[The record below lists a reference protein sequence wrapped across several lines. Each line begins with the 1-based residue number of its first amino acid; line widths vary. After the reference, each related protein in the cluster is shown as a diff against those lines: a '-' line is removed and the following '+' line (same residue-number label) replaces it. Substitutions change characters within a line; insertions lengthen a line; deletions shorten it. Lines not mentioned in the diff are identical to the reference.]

1 MKTSTA
7 LGIALVIILGA
18 GYFVTRDTN
27 INAEPLIAITGS
39 IKSDIQDGG
48 QNSVIKDGVQY
59 VTIVANGGYSPRT
72 SFGVAGVPTK
82 FIIKTSGTYDCS
94 AALVVRSLNYRE
106 MLSSTGD
113 TIIDAG
119 IPKIGDRIQG
129 VCAMGM
135 YSFAVEFK

>member
-7 LGIALVIILGA
+7 ALIALVIIVGA
-18 GYFVTRDTN
+18 GYFAMRDTSMEASPSISVKN
-27 INAEPLIAITGS
+27 GIT
-39 IKSDIQDGG
+39 SDIAEGD

-59 VTIVANGGYSPRT
+59 VTIVARGGYAPRK
-72 SFGVAGVPTK
+72 SFAMAGIPTK

-94 AALVVRSLNYRE
+94 ASLVISSLNFRQ
-106 MLSSTGD
+106 MLPNTGD

-119 IPKIGDRIQG
+119 IPKVDDKVQG